1 MQGSVYGLDRYPV
14 VYDSVSGLD
23 DCRVCAALA
32 DGCWRRQALYWSRA
46 KQLGNEERR
55 LPLALARSSF
65 PERCNKRTS
74 SINQRKVKP
83 DIVTRKKSNLYPPR
97 LTNKSPVD
105 SLLGRQVRQQV
116 VVMKRGGFTER

>member
-1 MQGSVYGLDRYPV
+1 MYGSV
-14 VYDSVSGLD
+14 SSLD
-23 DCRVCAALA
+23 DCRVRAALA
-32 DGCWRRQALYWSRA
+32 DGCWTRQALYWSTG
-46 KQLGNEERR
+46 KQLGTEERR
-55 LPLALARSSF
+55 LPSALARSSF

-83 DIVTRKKSNLYPPR
+83 DIVTRKKSGLYPPR

-105 SLLGRQVRQQV
+105 SLLGAAGPQQV